1 MISELT
7 GPVPVSFLVSEVHAD
22 EDEGGSE
29 KEVDGDLFGENGPSE
44 EDGGDG
50 VEIDVVCGD
59 NGTQFLQYP
68 IPG

>member
-7 GPVPVSFLVSEVHAD
+7 GPIPVSFLISKVHAD

-29 KEVDGDLFGENGPSE
+29 KEIDGDLFGENGPSE
-44 EDGGDG
+44 KDGGIG
-50 VEIDVVCGD
+50 VEIDVIGGD
-59 NGTQFLQYP
+59 DGTQFLQYP